1 LPLQKYQ
8 WNGSDTTKDYSNK
21 WKILLAV
28 SIGVLMVPLNASI
41 INVSI
46 PTIAQ
51 FFSVNVATAEWVLTS
66 YLIMF
71 IGLVLFFARFGD
83 FYGHERIF
91 IFGLFGFIISSI
103 LCSLS
108 TTITILIIF
117 RGLQG
122 ITAAMILSVSMV
134 IIEKSFPLQYLG
146 KAFGIYAVVTS
157 AGLALGPAVGGIMNS
172 IFGWRSIFLVNV
184 PIGVIALII
193 SCYTLKNNTTQEVKW
208 DISGILLQFIYLFL
222 IIYSMNLIER
232 ADYTNA
238 VITGIF
244 AVAVFLTFIRTES
257 RSENPMIKLNL
268 FKNRVFSAFNICLH
282 FNFTCMYMMLFI
294 MPFYLEKVLHL
305 STGMTGMVLIASPL
319 VMIIMG
325 PVGGSLSDRLGSRIP
340 IFLGSVTSVA
350 ALLLLSQMTV
360 SSTIFDVF
368 WRLGLLGLG
377 AALFQPSAN
386 HSLMSIFPS
395 KDAGMAS
402 GIIATVRN
410 MGMVFAVCYG
420 GLILNSAISPELML
434 QSQLFGSA
442 ALDLTTGVQRAMIFG
457 AMLSTLMAIL
467 SFTGVKNKKT
477 AISHHLKDIG
487 ESLEGEVNKL
497 KANFHE

>member
-1 LPLQKYQ
+1 
-8 WNGSDTTKDYSNK
+8 
-21 WKILLAV
+21 
-28 SIGVLMVPLNASI
+28 
-41 INVSI
+41 
-46 PTIAQ
+46 
-51 FFSVNVATAEWVLTS
+51 
-66 YLIMF
+66 
-71 IGLVLFFARFGD
+71 
-83 FYGHERIF
+83 
-91 IFGLFGFIISSI
+91 
-103 LCSLS
+103 
-108 TTITILIIF
+108 
-117 RGLQG
+117 
-122 ITAAMILSVSMV
+122 MILSVSMV

-172 IFGWRSIFLVNV
+172 LFGWRSIFLVNV
-184 PIGVIALII
+184 PIGVLALLI
-193 SCYTLKNNTTQEVKW
+193 SCYTLKSNTTQEVKW
-208 DISGILLQFIYLFL
+208 DISGIVLQFVYLFL

-305 STGMTGMVLIASPL
+305 STGMSGMVLIASPL

-350 ALLLLSQMTV
+350 ALLLLSQLTV

-457 AMLSTLMAIL
+457 AMLSTLMVIL

-477 AISHHLKDIG
+477 AISNHLKDIG

>member
-1 LPLQKYQ
+1 MLAAYKNQ
-8 WNGSDTTKDYSNK
+8 WKGSDTTQDYKDK

-46 PTIAQ
+46 PTIAE
-51 FFSVNVATAEWVLTS
+51 FFAVNVATAEWGLTS

-71 IGLVLFFARFGD
+71 IGLVLFFARTGD

-91 IFGLFGFIISSI
+91 IVGLFGFIVSSI
-103 LCSLS
+103 FCSLS
-108 TTITILIIF
+108 PSITILILF

-122 ITAAMILSVSMV
+122 VTASMILAVSMV

-157 AGLALGPAVGGIMNS
+157 TGLALGPVIGGIMNS
-172 IFGWRSIFLVNV
+172 LFGWRSIFLVNI
-184 PIGVIALII
+184 PIGVLALII
-193 SCYTLKNNTTQEVKW
+193 SRCTLKSSTTQEVKW
-208 DISGILLQFIYLFL
+208 DIPGTVLQFVYLFL
-222 IIYSMNLIER
+222 IIYSLNLIEKS
-232 ADYTNA
+232 DYTTA
-238 VITGIF
+238 LIIGLL
-244 AVAVFLTFIRTES
+244 AVAGFITFIITES

-282 FNFTCMYMMLFI
+282 FNFLCMYMILFI

-305 STGMTGMVLIASPL
+305 GTSMTGMVLIASPL
-319 VMIIMG
+319 VMIMMG
-325 PVGGSLSDRLGSRIP
+325 PVGGALSDKLGSRIP
-340 IFLGSVTSVA
+340 IFLGSA
-350 ALLLLSQMTV
+350 ICALALLLLSQLTV
-360 SSTIFDVF
+360 SSTIFDIF
-368 WRLGLLGLG
+368 WRLALLGLG

-386 HSLMSIFPS
+386 YRLMSIFPS
-395 KDAGMAS
+395 KNAGMAS

-420 GLILNSAISPELML
+420 GLILNSAISPALML

-442 ALDLTTGVQRAMIFG
+442 ALDLTTGMQRAMIFG
-457 AMLSTLMAIL
+457 ALLSTLMVIL

-477 AISHHLKDIG
+477 AITNHMKIIG
-487 ESLEGEVNKL
+487 ESLEREVNKL
-497 KANFHE
+497 IETRF